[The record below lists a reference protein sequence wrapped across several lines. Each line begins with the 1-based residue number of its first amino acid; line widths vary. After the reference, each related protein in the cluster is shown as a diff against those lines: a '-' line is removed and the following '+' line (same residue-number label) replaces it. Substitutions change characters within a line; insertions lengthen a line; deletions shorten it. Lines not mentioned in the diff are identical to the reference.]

1 MSKQVDERVVSMQ
14 FDNKNFEKNVSTT
27 MSTLDK
33 LKQKLRFDGA
43 SKGLENI
50 NAASKKVDMN
60 GLAGG
65 VEAVRMKFSALEVM
79 GVTALANI
87 TNSAVNAGKKIVS
100 ALTIDPI
107 KTGFQEYE
115 TQMNAV
121 QTILA
126 NTQSKGSTLEDVN
139 KALDTLNT
147 YADKTIYNF
156 TEMTRNIGTFTAAGV
171 DLQTSVDSI
180 QGIANLAAVSG
191 SSSQQASTA
200 MYQLSQALAAGKVSL
215 MDWNSVVNAG
225 MGGELF
231 QNALIRTS
239 ELLKTGA
246 KESIKTYGSFRESL
260 TKGEWLTT
268 EVLTETLKQLSGA
281 YTEADLINQ
290 GFTKEQAKEIT
301 SLAQTATDAA
311 TKVKT
316 FSQLWD
322 VMKEAAQSGWAK
334 TWQLIVGD
342 FEEAKALLT
351 PLADFFTK
359 IIGKMSD
366 ARNKLLEGA
375 LGKRFTDL
383 SKTIS
388 KITDPIKRVSNT
400 AKGSITAVKSLGDV
414 MDKVIIGKFGNG
426 QERVNALTKAGYNYY
441 NVQNKVN
448 ETLGNSFRYTKEQID
463 AQDKLLGSQTKTTES
478 QKEATKTDS
487 ERIAKLAEL
496 SEAQLKN
503 LGYEDDQIKAIKQVK
518 EEADKLGISV
528 DEFVKNIDN
537 LNGRSLII
545 ESFKNIFKGLG
556 AALTSVK
563 NAWQNVFP
571 PKSMEEKQ
579 QGLYNII
586 AAFHKFSM
594 AFKKI
599 SDEAGKEGSTV
610 DKLRRTF
617 EGLFTILKMV
627 STIIGGPIKIAF
639 KIISKILGACN
650 LDILDV
656 TAAIGD
662 AIVGFDKWI
671 SSTFDF
677 TKAFEN
683 VATWVKNAAKAIGNW
698 VDSLKESENLPKDIA
713 DGIMNGLGFIW
724 NGITG
729 FISRIGS
736 SISNGFN
743 GIPGNMISGFV
754 NGIWNGIQV
763 VGQVMAEL
771 GSQILSKF
779 REVLG
784 IHSPSTETQ
793 SDGQNFILGFVEG
806 VKSFAS
812 QAWECIKGFASKCAE
827 LVGNINWGGIFAGG
841 ISIGLVLMVKKIGDA
856 LEILAAP
863 FAGIGNILSSASKIM
878 DEAAKPIQKILKN
891 TAKVVKSFS
900 KVLNGVAFDLK
911 AEGVK
916 KLAESVAILVG
927 CIIALTLFDPD
938 KLWESVKIVAAL
950 AGILVLL
957 AVVTERMSKASASI
971 GKNGVQVNNMSKSL
985 VGIAASLLLVAV
997 AVKLIGSMK
1006 PEQAAQGI
1014 FGLLGMIYGLA
1025 LVLGAY
1031 GALVKG
1037 KAANNIDKA
1046 GKTILKIGAAMLL
1059 LAVVAKIIG
1068 SMKSNEFGK
1077 AVVMIYFFGLIIA
1090 GLIAATQLAGNKIKS
1105 TGDTI
1110 LKVGAAMLLLAMVAK
1125 KMGSMK
1131 ASQLVKGMIGVA
1143 FLAAI
1148 IAGLIM
1154 ATRLAGG
1161 NDLDKVGTTILAVS
1175 GAMLLLSITAKIIGT
1190 MPWGAMA
1197 KAAVG
1202 ITFLAGIIAGL
1213 IMATRLA
1220 GGNDLKGVAATLL
1233 LVSVSIAVLA
1243 GVAVVLGMIP
1253 IGNLAKG
1260 IVAVGLLSIM
1270 MTSLIKATKKAKD
1283 CKGNLIVMTVAIGV
1297 MAAAV
1302 AALSCIEFEKLASAT
1317 IAMSLLMGMFAL
1329 IAKTAGSAQKSMSSL
1344 IVMTGVVVVL
1354 AGVIYLLSGLPIEN
1368 TIGNAIA
1375 LSTLM
1380 LAMSGVLFVLGKT
1393 EGYASD
1399 ALKGVLL
1406 LTALALPLLAFVGVL
1421 AVASLVQNATKN
1433 AILLAALA
1441 TVLTVL
1447 LNPLTVIGVFVEA
1460 ALLGV
1465 LALTAMAVPLI
1476 AFVGVLAVMQCI
1488 GDASKNVL
1496 LLTTLMTVLTDCL
1509 VKVALVA
1516 PLAVIGVAAIA
1527 ALTVL
1532 MVAIGALAVAVGAL
1546 METFPQLEEFLNTG
1560 IPIIEKLAYAV
1571 GSMVG
1576 NLVAGFSE
1584 ALMSTLPT
1592 LGLCLSQF
1600 MINATPFIAGVKMI
1614 DQSVMDG
1621 VGILSLAVLALTAAD
1636 LLAGVASFLQG
1647 GSSFADLGTELS
1659 QFMIN
1664 ATPFIIGA
1672 KALDPK
1678 AMEGVKLLAETIL
1691 LLTATDILDG
1701 LTSWLTGGTSF
1712 ADFGEQLAP
1721 FGAGIA
1727 QFAQSVSGLDE
1738 SSLNAMNLAAKAGK
1752 TLAEMASSLP
1762 NSGGLMG
1769 KIFGENDMDTFG
1781 TQLEAFGK
1789 SLVKYGN
1796 SVVDLNVEAIDNST
1810 PAAKSLSDLANN
1822 LPSSGGWIANIFGDN
1837 DMETFGAQLE
1847 AFGKSLVNY
1856 GNSVVGL
1863 NVDAIDKSVPAAK
1876 SLSDLAEK
1884 IPSSGGF
1891 WTMFGDNSLDTFG
1904 EKLEKFGESL
1914 SNYGASVTGL
1924 DAQAI
1929 KDSVPGVEGLVKAAA
1944 AIPTSGGMSTIGSD
1958 SSIDTFGKKL
1968 ESFGG
1973 YLASY
1978 ANKVAGLDT
1987 VSIDKSASC
1996 TRSLVNIAG
2005 LITNQTGDK
2014 NLESFGKDIESLGGY
2029 MVSYG
2034 DKVKDLDTTTLVSAA
2049 QTFSS
2054 VANIVSDFS
2063 EEDFSGV
2070 KSLGESLSSIGSDA
2084 VDGFI
2089 SAFTDAYDDA
2099 TDAGSTLVTKLKN
2112 GANSQKLAFVATL
2125 TSIMNSCESTI
2136 KSYYNTFFN
2145 AGSYLVEGFGNGI
2158 SSNTFAATAKAKA
2171 MASAAAEAA
2180 RKELDENSPS
2190 KVGYKIGDFFG
2201 VAFVNAIDNYKKK
2214 SYKAGEGVAESAKKG
2229 LSNAI
2234 SMVNNILNSDMDSQ
2248 PTIRPVVDLD
2258 DVYSSVATMNSMLN
2272 LQPSVGVMSNVGS
2285 ISRMMN
2291 QRNQNGGND
2300 EVVSA
2305 INKLSKD
2312 LENVKGNTYN
2322 VNGITYDDG
2331 SNVSEA
2337 IGSLIRAARV
2347 ERRR

>member
-33 LKQKLRFDGA
+33 LKQKLHFDGA
-43 SKGLENI
+43 SKGLDSINSAAKNVNLSGISSGIAALEKRFSTMGIVGMTVIQNLTNSAMQLGSKLTSWFSGGIVQGGINRAMNLEKARFQLQGLLKDSNKVEAVMKNVNASVDGTAYSLDQAAVVASQFAATGMQAGEKMEGALRAVAGTAAMTGADYQRVGLIFTQISGQGRVMGNDLLQLSNLGI
-50 NAASKKVDMN
+50 NAAATLAKHLGKTESEVREMVSDGKISFQMFAEAMDSAFGEHAAKANSTFTGAMSNVKAALARIGAEFVSPLLVENGPLVKFFNTLREKINDIKKVI
-60 GLAGG
+60 G
-65 VEAVRMKFSALEVM
+65 
-79 GVTALANI
+79 
-87 TNSAVNAGKKIVS
+87 
-100 ALTIDPI
+100 PI
-107 KTGFQEYE
+107 
-115 TQMNAV
+115 A
-121 QTILA
+121 
-126 NTQSKGSTLEDVN
+126 S
-139 KALDTLNT
+139 
-147 YADKTIYNF
+147 
-156 TEMTRNIGTFTAAGV
+156 TFTKFAI
-171 DLQTSVDSI
+171 SVI
-180 QGIANLAAVSG
+180 N
-191 SSSQQASTA
+191 
-200 MYQLSQALAAGKVSL
+200 
-215 MDWNSVVNAG
+215 
-225 MGGELF
+225 
-231 QNALIRTS
+231 
-239 ELLKTGA
+239 GA
-246 KESIKTYGSFRESL
+246 
-260 TKGEWLTT
+260 
-268 EVLTETLKQLSGA
+268 
-281 YTEADLINQ
+281 
-290 GFTKEQAKEIT
+290 
-301 SLAQTATDAA
+301 
-311 TKVKT
+311 
-316 FSQLWD
+316 
-322 VMKEAAQSGWAK
+322 
-334 TWQLIVGD
+334 
-342 FEEAKALLT
+342 
-351 PLADFFTK
+351 TK
-359 IIGKMSD
+359 IISKIDFSKPLKIFQGLELGFSKIGKTIKAVAAPVDKMS
-366 ARNKLLEGA
+366 KSL
-375 LGKRFTDL
+375 
-383 SKTIS
+383 
-388 KITDPIKRVSNT
+388 
-400 AKGSITAVKSLGDV
+400 KSLGNIVDDV
-414 MDKVIIGKFGNG
+414 IVGKFGNG
-426 QERVNALTKAGYNYY
+426 EERFKALTKAGYNYY

-448 ETLGNSFRYTKEQID
+448 EKLNSSFRYTEDQIK
-463 AQDKLLGSQTKTTES
+463 AQDKLLGTQTKATIA
-478 QKEATKTDS
+478 QKGLSASEA
-487 ERIAKLAEL
+487 ERISKLTKLSDAEL
-496 SEAQLKN
+496 KS
-503 LGYEDDQIKAIKQVK
+503 LGYTEKQIKALKDVK
-518 EEADKLGISV
+518 KEADKLGMPV
-528 DEFVKNIDN
+528 QEFIDKMDK
-537 LNGRSLII
+537 LDGKTLIV
-545 ESFKNIFKGLG
+545 ESFTNIAKGLG
-556 AALTSVK
+556 AALKSIK

-579 QGLYNII
+579 QGLYDIV
-586 AAFHKFSM
+586 AAFHKFSEK
-594 AFKKI
+594 FKKV
-599 SDEAGKEGSTV
+599 SEEADKEGTTIN
-610 DKLRRTF
+610 KLRRTF
-617 EGLFTILKMV
+617 EGLFTAIKMV
-627 STIIGGPIKIAF
+627 STIIGGPLKFAF
-639 KIISKILGACN
+639 KLLSKVLGMCN

-662 AIVGFDKWI
+662 GIVGFDKWI
-671 SSTFDF
+671 KKTFNF
-677 TKAFEN
+677 SKGFEN
-683 VATWVKNAAKAIGNW
+683 IVSGIKKVIKAIGEWFN
-698 VDSLKESENLPKDIA
+698 SLKKSDNLPKDIA
-713 DGIMNGLGFIW
+713 DGIMSGLGVAWKAIK
-724 NGITG
+724 G
-729 FISRIGS
+729 FIGYIGK
-736 SISNGFN
+736 SISDGFN
-743 GIPGNMISGFV
+743 GVPGNLISGFV
-754 NGIWNGIQV
+754 NGVWNGIQV
-763 VGQVMAEL
+763 AGQVMVEL
-771 GSQILSKF
+771 GSQILAKF

-784 IHSPSTETQ
+784 IHSPSTETK
-793 SDGQNFILGFVEG
+793 SDGENFILGFING
-806 VKSFAS
+806 VKEFAS
-812 QAWECIKGFASKCAE
+812 QAWEAIKGFASECAK
-827 LVGNINWGGIFAGG
+827 LVGSINWGGIFAGG
-841 ISIGLVLMVKKIGDA
+841 VSIGLVLMVKKIGDA
-856 LEILAAP
+856 LETLAAP
-863 FAGIGNILSSASKIM
+863 FAGVGSILSSASKIM

-957 AVVTERMSKASASI
+957 AVVTEKMSKASVSI
-971 GKNGVQVNNMSKSL
+971 GKNSVQVNNMTKSL

-997 AVKLIGSMK
+997 AVKLVGSMK

-1014 FGLLGMIYGLA
+1014 AGLLGMIYGLA

-1059 LAVVAKIIG
+1059 LAIVAKIIG
-1068 SMKSNEFGK
+1068 SMKPNEFGK
-1077 AVVMIYFFGLIIA
+1077 AVVMIYFFGLVIA
-1090 GLIAATQLAGNKIKS
+1090 GLVAATQLAGNKIKS

-1131 ASQLVKGMIGVA
+1131 ASQLAKGMIGVA

-1148 IAGLIM
+1148 IADLIF

-1175 GAMLLLSITAKIIGT
+1175 GAMLLLSITAQIIGT
-1190 MPWGAMA
+1190 MSWGAMA

-1202 ITFLAGIIAGL
+1202 ITFLAAIVTGL
-1213 IMATRLA
+1213 ITATRSA
-1220 GGNDLKGVAATLL
+1220 GGSNLKGIAATIL
-1233 LVSVSIAVLA
+1233 LVSISIAILA

-1253 IGNLAKG
+1253 LKNLAKG
-1260 IVAVGLLSIM
+1260 VIAVAILGEIM
-1270 MTSLIKATKKAKD
+1270 ANLVRSTRCAKD

-1302 AALSCIEFEKLASAT
+1302 AALSCIEFKKLASAT

-1329 IAKTAGSAQKSMSSL
+1329 MSKAASSAQKSMGAL
-1344 IVMTGVVVVL
+1344 IVMTIAVAAL
-1354 AGVIYLLSGLPIEN
+1354 AGIIYLLSGLPIES
-1368 TIGNAIA
+1368 TVGSAIA
-1375 LSTLM
+1375 LSALM
-1380 LAMSGVLFVLGKT
+1380 LAMSGALFILSKLGSSATK
-1393 EGYASD
+1393 
-1399 ALKGVLL
+1399 ALAGVLA
-1406 LTALALPLLAFVGVL
+1406 LTAMAVPLLAFVGVL

-1447 LNPLTVIGVFVEA
+1447 LIPLTVIGAFIEA

-1496 LLTTLMTVLTDCL
+1496 LLTALMVVLTDCL

-1532 MVAIGALAVAVGAL
+1532 MMAVGALAVAVGAL
-1546 METFPQLEEFLNTG
+1546 METFPQLEEFLDTG
-1560 IPIIEKLAYAV
+1560 IPILEKLAYAV

-1576 NLVAGFSE
+1576 NLIAGFSE
-1584 ALMSTLPT
+1584 ALMSTLPK

-1600 MINATPFIAGVKMI
+1600 MINATPFIVGVKMI

-1621 VGILSLAVLALTAAD
+1621 VGILSLSVLALTAAD
-1636 LLAGVASFLQG
+1636 LLAGIASFLQG
-1647 GSSFADLGTELS
+1647 GSTFADLGTELS

-1664 ATPFIIGA
+1664 ATPFIVGV
-1672 KALDPK
+1672 KMLDPK
-1678 AMEGVKLLAETIL
+1678 AAQGAKFLAETIL
-1691 LLTATDILDG
+1691 LLTASDILDG
-1701 LTSWLTGGTSF
+1701 LTSWLTGGSSF
-1712 ADFGEQLAP
+1712 ADFGKQLAP
-1721 FGAGIA
+1721 FGTGIA
-1727 QFAQSVSGLDE
+1727 QFAKSVSGLDE

-1796 SVVDLNVEAIDNST
+1796 SVVDLNVDAIDNST

-1822 LPSSGGWIANIFGDN
+1822 LPSSGGWIATIFGDN
-1837 DMETFGAQLE
+1837 DMETFGKQLA
-1847 AFGKSLVNY
+1847 AFGESLVNY
-1856 GNSVVGL
+1856 ANKVVGL

-1891 WTMFGDNSLDTFG
+1891 WTMFGDNSIDTFG

-1944 AIPTSGGMSTIGSD
+1944 AIPTSGGMATIGSD

-1973 YLASY
+1973 YLANY
-1978 ANKVAGLDT
+1978 AGKVAGLDT

-2029 MVSYG
+2029 MASYG
-2034 DKVKDLDTTTLVSAA
+2034 DKIKDLDTAALVSAA

-2054 VANIVSDFS
+2054 IANIVSDFS

-2112 GANSQKLAFVATL
+2112 GANSRRLALITTL

-2145 AGSYLVEGFGNGI
+2145 AGSYLVTGFGNGI

-2171 MASAAAEAA
+2171 MASEAAEAA
-2180 RKELDENSPS
+2180 RKELDEHSPS
-2190 KVGYKIGDFFG
+2190 KVGYKIGAFFG
-2201 VAFVNAIDNYKKK
+2201 VAFVNAIGDYKKK
-2214 SYKAGEGVAESAKKG
+2214 SYRAGEDVAESAKKG

-2258 DVYSSVATMNSMLN
+2258 DVYSSVNTMNSMLN

-2291 QRNQNGGND
+2291 QRNQNGENT

-2305 INKLSKD
+2305 INKLRKD
-2312 LENVKGNTYN
+2312 LGNIGNTYN
-2322 VNGITYDDG
+2322 VNGVTYDDG
-2331 SNVSEA
+2331 SAVSEA
-2337 IGSLIRAARV
+2337 VGSLIRAARV

>member
-50 NAASKKVDMN
+50 NSATRKVDMN
-60 GLAGG
+60 GLASG
-65 VEAVRMKFSALEVM
+65 VEAVRLKFSALEVM

-87 TNSAVNAGKKIVS
+87 TNSAVNAGKRMVS

-107 KTGFQEYE
+107 SDGFNEYE
-115 TQMNAV
+115 M
-121 QTILA
+121 
-126 NTQSKGSTLEDVN
+126 
-139 KALDTLNT
+139 TLNSIQT
-147 YADKTIYNF
+147 TMAGTGKSAKEVEAQLKTLDEYADKTVYSTADMLNNLPKF
-156 TEMTRNIGTFTAAGV
+156 TNAGIELETATKAM
-171 DLQTSVDSI
+171 I
-180 QGIANLAAVSG
+180 GIANATALAGGGA
-191 SSSQQASTA
+191 SQAASA
-200 MYQLSQALAAGKVSL
+200 YYNLSQSIATGYLTRVDYNSISNVAGITTMEWKKAMVEAAIAQGTLTKVGEDSYQAGKKTFSL
-215 MDWNSVVNAG
+215 QS
-225 MGGELF
+225 LF
-231 QNALIRTS
+231 IDGLQEQWATTDVLMKVLGDYGDT
-239 ELLKTGA
+239 ETEVGKKA
-246 KESIKTYGSFRESL
+246 WAAAQDIKTYSQMMEGLRA
-260 TKGEWLTT
+260 TAGTGW
-268 EVLTETLKQLSGA
+268 
-281 YTEADLINQ
+281 
-290 GFTKEQAKEIT
+290 KE
-301 SLAQTATDAA
+301 
-311 TKVKT
+311 
-316 FSQLWD
+316 
-322 VMKEAAQSGWAK
+322 
-334 TWQLIVGD
+334 TWQLIFGD
-342 FEEAKALLT
+342 LGEAKKLWTGIFNFISGILE
-351 PLADFFTK
+351 
-359 IIGKMSD
+359 KMSD

-388 KITDPIKRVSNT
+388 KITDPIKKVSAT
-400 AKGSITAVKSLGDV
+400 AKGTVKAVKDLGDIV
-414 MDKVIIGKFGNG
+414 DKVIIGKFGNG
-426 QERVNALTKAGYNYY
+426 QERFDALTKAGYNYY

-448 ETLGNSFRYTKEQID
+448 EKLGSSFRYTEDQIK
-463 AQDKLLGSQTKTTES
+463 AQDKLLGTQTKATMA
-478 QKEATKTDS
+478 QKEAAKTDS

-503 LGYEDDQIKAIKQVK
+503 LGYDDDQIKAIKQVK

-528 DEFVKNIDN
+528 DEFIKNIDN

-599 SDEAGKEGSTV
+599 SDEAGKEGSIV

-878 DEAAKPIQKILKN
+878 DKAAKPIQKILKN

-950 AGILVLL
+950 AGVLVLL
-957 AVVTERMSKASASI
+957 AVVTEKMSKASASI

-985 VGIAASLLLVAV
+985 VGIAASLLLVAA

-1059 LAVVAKIIG
+1059 LSVVAKIIG

-1077 AVVMIYFFGLIIA
+1077 AVVMVYFFGLIIA

-1131 ASQLVKGMIGVA
+1131 ASQLAKGMIGVA

-1148 IAGLIM
+1148 IADLIF

-1161 NDLDKVGTTILAVS
+1161 NDLDKVGATILAVS
-1175 GAMLLLSITAKIIGT
+1175 GAMLLLSITAQIIGT
-1190 MPWGAMA
+1190 MSWGAMA

-1233 LVSVSIAVLA
+1233 LVSASIAVLS

-1344 IVMTGVVVVL
+1344 IVITGVVVVL
-1354 AGVIYLLSGLPIEN
+1354 AGVIYSLSELPIEN
-1368 TIGNAIA
+1368 AIGTAIA

-1380 LAMSGVLFVLGKT
+1380 LAMSGVLFILSEIGDSANK
-1393 EGYASD
+1393 
-1399 ALKGVLL
+1399 ALNAIIP
-1406 LTALALPLLAFVGVL
+1406 LTALVIPLLAFVGVL

-1433 AILLAALA
+1433 AILLAALV

-1447 LNPLTVIGVFVEA
+1447 LIPLTAIGVFVEA

-1496 LLTTLMTVLTDCL
+1496 LLTTLMAVLTDCL

-1546 METFPQLEEFLNTG
+1546 METFPQLEEFLDTG
-1560 IPIIEKLAYAV
+1560 IPILEKLAYAV

-1576 NLVAGFSE
+1576 NLIAGFSE
-1584 ALMSTLPT
+1584 ALMDTLPK

-1600 MINATPFIAGVKMI
+1600 MINATPFIVGVKMV

-1659 QFMIN
+1659 QFIIN

-1837 DMETFGAQLE
+1837 DMETFGTQLE

-1914 SNYGASVTGL
+1914 SNYGVSVTGL

-2034 DKVKDLDTTTLVSAA
+2034 DKVKDLDTTALISAA

-2063 EEDFSGV
+2063 EENFSGV
-2070 KSLGESLSSIGSDA
+2070 KSLGTSLSSIGSDA

-2112 GANSQKLAFVATL
+2112 GANSQKLALVATL

-2145 AGSYLVEGFGNGI
+2145 AGYYLVEGFGNGI

-2180 RKELDENSPS
+2180 RKELDEHSPS
-2190 KVGYKIGDFFG
+2190 
-2201 VAFVNAIDNYKKK
+2201 
-2214 SYKAGEGVAESAKKG
+2214 KAGEGVAESAKKG

>member
-33 LKQKLRFDGA
+33 LKQKLHFDGA

-50 NAASKKVDMN
+50 NSATRKVDMN
-60 GLAGG
+60 GLASG
-65 VEAVRMKFSALEVM
+65 VEAVRLKFSALEVI

-87 TNSAVNAGKKIVS
+87 TNSAVNAGKRIVES
-100 ALTIDPI
+100 LTVAPI
-107 KTGFQEYE
+107 KDGFNEYE
-115 TQMNAV
+115 M
-121 QTILA
+121 
-126 NTQSKGSTLEDVN
+126 
-139 KALDTLNT
+139 TLNSIQT
-147 YADKTIYNF
+147 TMAGTGKSAKEVEAQLKTLDEYADKTVYSTADMLNNLPKF
-156 TEMTRNIGTFTAAGV
+156 TNAGIELETATKAM
-171 DLQTSVDSI
+171 I
-180 QGIANLAAVSG
+180 GIANATALAGGGA
-191 SSSQQASTA
+191 SQAASA
-200 MYQLSQALAAGKVSL
+200 YYNLSQSIATGYLTRVDYNSISNVAGITTMEWKEAMIEAAIAQGTLTKVGEDSYRAGKKTFSL
-215 MDWNSVVNAG
+215 QS
-225 MGGELF
+225 LF
-231 QNALIRTS
+231 IDGLQEQWATTDVLMKVLGDYGDT
-239 ELLKTGA
+239 ETEVGKKA
-246 KESIKTYGSFRESL
+246 WAAAQDIKTYSQMMEGL
-260 TKGEWLTT
+260 QATAGTGW
-268 EVLTETLKQLSGA
+268 
-281 YTEADLINQ
+281 
-290 GFTKEQAKEIT
+290 KE
-301 SLAQTATDAA
+301 
-311 TKVKT
+311 
-316 FSQLWD
+316 
-322 VMKEAAQSGWAK
+322 
-334 TWQLIVGD
+334 TWQLIFGD
-342 FEEAKALLT
+342 LGEAKKLWTGIFNFISGILE
-351 PLADFFTK
+351 
-359 IIGKMSD
+359 KMSD

-388 KITDPIKRVSNT
+388 KITDPIKKVSAT
-400 AKGSITAVKSLGDV
+400 AKGTVKAVKDLGDIV
-414 MDKVIIGKFGNG
+414 DKVIIGKFGNG
-426 QERVNALTKAGYNYY
+426 EERFNALTKAGYNYY

-448 ETLGNSFRYTKEQID
+448 EKLGSSFRYTEDQIK
-463 AQDKLLGSQTKTTES
+463 AQDKLLGTQTKATMA
-478 QKEATKTDS
+478 QKEAAKTDS

-537 LNGRSLII
+537 LNGRSLMI

-599 SDEAGKEGSTV
+599 SDEASKEGSTV

-812 QAWECIKGFASKCAE
+812 QAWECIKGFASECAK
-827 LVGNINWGGIFAGG
+827 LVGSINWGGIFAGG

-957 AVVTERMSKASASI
+957 AVVTERMSKASVSI
-971 GKNGVQVNNMSKSL
+971 GKNRVQVNNMSKSL

-1014 FGLLGMIYGLA
+1014 AGLLGMIYGLA

-1059 LAVVAKIIG
+1059 LSVVAKIIG

-1175 GAMLLLSITAKIIGT
+1175 GAMLLLSITAQIIGA
-1190 MPWGAMA
+1190 MSWGAMA

-1202 ITFLAGIIAGL
+1202 ITFLAGIISGL

-1233 LVSVSIAVLA
+1233 LVSVSIAVLS

-1270 MTSLIKATKKAKD
+1270 MTSLIRATKKAKD

-1344 IVMTGVVVVL
+1344 IVITGVVVVL
-1354 AGVIYLLSGLPIEN
+1354 AGVIYSLSELPIEN
-1368 TIGNAIA
+1368 TIGTAIA

-1380 LAMSGVLFVLGKT
+1380 LAMSGVLFILSEIGDFANK
-1393 EGYASD
+1393 ALD
-1399 ALKGVLL
+1399 AIIP
-1406 LTALALPLLAFVGVL
+1406 LTALVIPLLAFVGVL

-1447 LNPLTVIGVFVEA
+1447 LIPLTVIGVFVEA

-1496 LLTTLMTVLTDCL
+1496 LLTTLMAVLTDCL

-1546 METFPQLEEFLNTG
+1546 METFPQLEEFLDTG

-1600 MINATPFIAGVKMI
+1600 MINATPFIAGVKMV

-1701 LTSWLTGGTSF
+1701 LTSWLTGGASF
-1712 ADFGEQLAP
+1712 ADFGKQLAP

-1837 DMETFGAQLE
+1837 DMETFGTQLE

-1891 WTMFGDNSLDTFG
+1891 WTMFGDNSIDTFG

-2112 GANSQKLAFVATL
+2112 GANSQKLALVATL

-2158 SSNTFAATAKAKA
+2158 SSNTFAAAAKAKA

-2180 RKELDENSPS
+2180 RKELDEHSPS